1 MHLAGATRGA
11 MMKRQGKIRI
21 GVREAFIHQ
30 TAPIEEGSNDNGKC
44 VAILR
49 HGGGHFHITVALTKC
64 AGCKLAA
71 HRSAQ
76 LLLAIHVLMAGLRI
90 ITDTPPLSRRT
101 HSRVGNKAPF
111 LLTVAR
117 VHGTATCSDLH
128 LAWREDL
135 PLTRAEREN

>member
-1 MHLAGATRGA
+1 MHLAGVTRGA

-21 GVREAFIHQ
+21 SVREAFIHQ

-49 HGGGHFHITVALTKC
+49 HGGGDFHITVALTKC
-64 AGCKLAA
+64 AGCNLVV

-76 LLLAIHVLMAGLRI
+76 LVLVIHVLMTGSRI

-101 HSRVGNKAPF
+101 HSRE
-111 LLTVAR
+111 L
-117 VHGTATCSDLH
+117 
-128 LAWREDL
+128 
-135 PLTRAEREN
+135 